1 MGGIFFREFDNY
13 TVAALIQFPVGI
25 AVTVLGIVIISCGGN
40 QDHQVGI
47 GDEENQQFEMGAGG
61 RRGRGPSDPLEQDL
75 FDADV
80 SLDEKAFGEA
90 QAVNRLV
97 LI

>member
-13 TVAALIQFPVGI
+13 TISAMIQFPVGI
-25 AVTVLGIVIISCGGN
+25 AVTVFGIVVISCGGGAAH
-40 QDHQVGI
+40 HQV
-47 GDEENQQFEMGAGG
+47 DVEESEEFELGGTGA
-61 RRGRGPSDPLEQDL
+61 RRRGPSDPLEQNL
-75 FDADV
+75 FDADL
-80 SLDEKAFGEA
+80 SLDEKAFGES